1 MSTSLLG
8 TVYWVPGLFVMG
20 IVVIIAV
27 VAVAMK
33 AMRRR

>member
-1 MSTSLLG
+1 VSTSLLG
-8 TVYWVPGLFVMG
+8 AVYWVPGLFVMG